1 MNNIFS
7 GMFTPPTFVQKRL
20 SHVTLP
26 LFPFDVVILFL
37 WHSRVKDVKRIVP
50 EQIPCFVA
58 KTGCCSTLFVKFQRI
73 SYRHHNVF

>member
-20 SHVTLP
+20 SHITLP
-26 LFPFDVVILFL
+26 LFPFDVVILYL
-37 WHSRVKDVKRIVP
+37 RHSRLKDVKRIVP

-58 KTGCCSTLFVKFQRI
+58 KTGCYSKMFVKLQRI
-73 SYRHHNVF
+73 SYRHHNVY